1 MLSAMSE
8 QPPWETHIQPGWGT
22 PQPPPQ
28 QPPQQPPQGGGW
40 NQGPYAPPQQ
50 PQYPPNYPPPAPPQF
65 PSQTPPGPPA
75 QDARPPVPPS
85 GSGFGPYP
93 GFGQQPTPPQF
104 TPPQMPGQPLQSA
117 PPPAKGGRRNIWF
130 IVAGVVAIV
139 GAAAAIFFLTNG
151 NDDKK
156 APSAAGGTPAPST
169 PAATPATPSS
179 GNSFPDNSYTS
190 SPGAPGGTPS
200 SAAAPSTAAAPPS
213 GGGSLDKDSTDKTPF
228 TQAGLVSP
236 TFTDSKNVAYTL
248 RGAGAQP
255 CDKVGDAVVQQ
266 IVKSAKCDSFMAA
279 SWTDQQNRIIVSAMV
294 IPYPDADTAQKIYQ
308 KLGGAAHTGDYKQWC
323 PPAGQPA
330 ADACDKLAKV
340 TAVTREGK
348 FGSFH
353 RYLLITTAVYADLRH
368 DDSQKDWLNAAAD
381 AAFQNTLPGQ

>member
-1 MLSAMSE
+1 VV
-8 QPPWETHIQPGWGT
+8 
-22 PQPPPQ
+22 
-28 QPPQQPPQGGGW
+28 
-40 NQGPYAPPQQ
+40 
-50 PQYPPNYPPPAPPQF
+50 
-65 PSQTPPGPPA
+65 PPGPPG
-75 QDARPPVPPS
+75 PVTPPPS
-85 GSGFGPYP
+85 SSGFGPYP
-93 GFGQQPTPPQF
+93 GFVQPTPPQF
-104 TPPQMPGQPLQSA
+104 TPPQMPGQPLQTT

-130 IVAGVVAIV
+130 IVIGVVAII
-139 GAAAAIFFLTNG
+139 GAAATIFFLTNG
-151 NDDKK
+151 KDDKK
-156 APSAAGGTPAPST
+156 PQSAAPAGTPTQST
-169 PAATPATPSS
+169 PAPAATPTS

-190 SPGAPGGTPS
+190 SAGTSTGAPS
-200 SAAAPSTAAAPPS
+200 SAAPSSAAPPSTAA
-213 GGGSLDKDSTDKTPF
+213 GGGANLDKDSTDKTPF
-228 TQAGLVSP
+228 TQAGLVST
-236 TFTDSKNVAYTL
+236 TFTDSKNVTYTL

-279 SWTDQQNRIIVSAMV
+279 SWTDPQNRIIVSAMV

-323 PPAGQPA
+323 PPAGQPG

-340 TAVTREGK
+340 AAVTREGK

-381 AAFQNTLPGQ
+381 GAFQNTLPGQ